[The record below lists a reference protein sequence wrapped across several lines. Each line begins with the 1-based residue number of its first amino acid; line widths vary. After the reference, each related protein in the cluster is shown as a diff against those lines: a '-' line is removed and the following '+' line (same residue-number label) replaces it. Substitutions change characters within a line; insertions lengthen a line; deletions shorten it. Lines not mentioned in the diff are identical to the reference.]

1 MPGRRSEEDAMKHYE
16 IIIENRNYPLTYRCS
31 TIAEAFGC
39 LMEVSG
45 WASHVRF
52 DPDGLM
58 ETLVSMR
65 FGKTISHNGCGYYI
79 SVKDGEV

>member
-1 MPGRRSEEDAMKHYE
+1 MKHYE
-16 IIIENRNYPLTYRCS
+16 IVIDNRNYPLTYCCS

-58 ETLVSMR
+58 EMLVSMR